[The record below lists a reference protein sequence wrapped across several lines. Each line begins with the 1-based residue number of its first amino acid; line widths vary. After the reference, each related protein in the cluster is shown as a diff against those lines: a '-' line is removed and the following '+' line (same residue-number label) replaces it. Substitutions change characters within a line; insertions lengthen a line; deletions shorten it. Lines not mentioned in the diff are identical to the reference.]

1 MRDDVVLLDI
11 CDLVEFADQPFKVLD
26 DYAMDELTQSV
37 KMVGVLVPVIVRK
50 TEDDKYEIISG
61 HRRKRACERAGI
73 EKIPAVIAKLNDD
86 EAAILLVDSNLHREK
101 LLPSE
106 RAYAYK
112 LKLDALKHQG
122 IKNILTCGQ
131 NDHKKKSRDDIGESF
146 GVSGRQVQRYIR
158 LTELIFQLLDKV
170 DEGKITPTAGTE
182 LSFLDT
188 RNQAMLNDYI
198 EKEDCGVSIKQAKQV
213 RVHYAAGNLNEKSLN
228 TIFEQEEKEKKFYL
242 DFKKL
247 RSYFPKGYTMQQC
260 EDALWEMLDKMTRQ

>member
-1 MRDDVVLLDI
+1 M
-11 CDLVEFADQPFKVLD
+11 EFADQPFNVLD
-26 DYAMDELTQSV
+26 DYAMDELTESV
-37 KMVGVLVPVIVRK
+37 KMVGVLASVIVGK

-73 EKIPAVIAKLNDD
+73 ERIPAVIAELNDD
-86 EAAILLVDSNLHREK
+86 EAATLLVDSNLHREK

-188 RNQAMLNDYI
+188 RHQAVVNNHI

-213 RVHYAAGNLNEKSLN
+213 RECYVKGSLDERSLN
-228 TIFEQEEKEKKFYL
+228 SIFTQEEKKEKFYL
-242 DFKKL
+242 DLKKL
-247 RSYFPKGYTMQQC
+247 RSYFPKGYSVQRC
-260 EDALWEMLDKMTRQ
+260 EEALWEILDKIKKN

>member
-1 MRDDVVLLDI
+1 MRDDIVFLDI
-11 CDLVEFADQPFKVLD
+11 CDLVEFVDQPFKVLD
-26 DYAMDELTQSV
+26 DAAMAELTESI
-37 KMVGVLVPVIVRK
+37 KIVGVLVPVIVRMI
-50 TEDDKYEIISG
+50 EGDKYEIISG

-106 RAYAYK
+106 KAYAYK
-112 LKLDALKHQG
+112 LKLEALKHQG

-188 RNQAMLNDYI
+188 RHQAVVNDYI
-198 EKEDCGVSIKQAKQV
+198 EKEDCGVSIQQAKQL
-213 RVHYAAGNLNEKSLN
+213 RECYLKGILDEKNLSY
-228 TIFEQEEKEKKFYL
+228 IFIQEEKQERFYL

-247 RSYFPKGYTMQQC
+247 KSYFPKGYSMKQC
-260 EDALWEMLDKMTRQ
+260 EEALWEMLDKMMI

>member
-112 LKLDALKHQG
+112 LKLEALKHQG

-188 RNQAMLNDYI
+188 RHQAVVNDYI

-213 RVHYAAGNLNEKSLN
+213 RVCYEKGTLDEKNLNS
-228 TIFEQEEKEKKFYL
+228 IFIQEEQQEKFYL
-242 DFKKL
+242 DFNKL
-247 RSYFPKGYTMQQC
+247 RSYFPKSYTMQQC
-260 EDALWEMLDKMTRQ
+260 EDALWEMLDKMEH